1 MSLCNFLSESK
12 YCVVKMLKTS
22 YGSGVSVPLLSLLEI
37 VLNIFSRCFFY
48 YIYGCIITLLSK
60 SYNCNSLCVV
70 GLHIL
75 FKFSLNF
82 FCSLIISSSVR
93 LPYYVKAILGV
104 YCGSHE
110 LLLLLSIPP

>member
-110 LLLLLSIPP
+110 LLLLLSILP